1 MEWLAST
8 LPAVAVMDTA
18 LTNNLPDGILT
29 KRARFKSVHVHFPV
43 FCIVFWRSKI
53 HWG

>member
-1 MEWLAST
+1 MTDLH
-8 LPAVAVMDTA
+8 
-18 LTNNLPDGILT
+18 LTCSGSNGYSSNKELLLDGILT
-29 KRARFKSVHVHFPV
+29 KRACFKSVHVHFPV